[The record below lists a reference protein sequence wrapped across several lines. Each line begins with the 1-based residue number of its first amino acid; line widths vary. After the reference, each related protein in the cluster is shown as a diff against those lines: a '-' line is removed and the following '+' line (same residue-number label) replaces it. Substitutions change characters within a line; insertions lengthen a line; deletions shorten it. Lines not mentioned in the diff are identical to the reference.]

1 MVKRISCLC
10 GLGMVVFSSFGQ
22 AADWQNSWSVEKQ
35 QSAKYCAQLFDN
47 YQLQAVCMDNER
59 NGYKAMQGNFG
70 FSVTE
75 AHKAKSR
82 CAQIFEAFQ
91 LQAVCMQNEK
101 NGFDAMQNY

>member
-1 MVKRISCLC
+1 MSKRKLMLL
-10 GLGMVVFSSFGQ
+10 GLMVVLSSAVQ
-22 AADWQNSWSVEKQ
+22 AGNWQNSWSVEKK

-59 NGYKAMQGNFG
+59 NGYQAMQGNFG
-70 FSVTE
+70 FSSMQ
-75 AHKAKSR
+75 AQQAKQR